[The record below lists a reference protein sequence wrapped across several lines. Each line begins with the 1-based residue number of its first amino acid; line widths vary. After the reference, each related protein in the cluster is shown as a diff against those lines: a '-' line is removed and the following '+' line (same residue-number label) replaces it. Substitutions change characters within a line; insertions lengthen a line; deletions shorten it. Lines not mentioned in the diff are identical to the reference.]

1 MIVWTMRPYNV
12 YLEIMDKGEFF
23 CNLDLSINLKDDN
36 DFLRAYHWMI
46 QQMIKKIGVPSK
58 GETYPIWTWYRRH
71 DYKHQRPD
79 VRWDI
84 DYIPG
89 QIEMAEDKKSRLRQK
104 KQRK

>member
-58 GETYPIWTWYRRH
+58 GETYPIWT
-71 DYKHQRPD
+71 
-79 VRWDI
+79 
-84 DYIPG
+84 
-89 QIEMAEDKKSRLRQK
+89 
-104 KQRK
+104 

>member
-46 QQMIKKIGVPSK
+46 QQMIKKI
-58 GETYPIWTWYRRH
+58 
-71 DYKHQRPD
+71 
-79 VRWDI
+79 
-84 DYIPG
+84 
-89 QIEMAEDKKSRLRQK
+89 
-104 KQRK
+104 